1 MPKYYVQSGTLQ
13 LVTTATDPRAAAIW
27 AVHRTLAPSLPFLS
41 GDCPGSRS
49 LPPTARLEESICV
62 SQRGFAGDDRL
73 DYPTLA
79 VVAEWTQLLVAVD
92 RLQSR
97 LAINC

>member
-13 LVTTATDPRAAAIW
+13 LLTTATDPRAAAVW

-41 GDCPGSRS
+41 GEPAPQS
-49 LPPTARLEESICV
+49 LPPSASLEESICV

-73 DYPTLA
+73 EYPTLA

-97 LAINC
+97 LALHC